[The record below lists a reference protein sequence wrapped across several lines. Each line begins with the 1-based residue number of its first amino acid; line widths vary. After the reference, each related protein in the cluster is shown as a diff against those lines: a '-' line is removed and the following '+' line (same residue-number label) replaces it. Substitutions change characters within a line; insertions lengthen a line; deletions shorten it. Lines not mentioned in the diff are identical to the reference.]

1 MTSETFSIFDE
12 FPFPATPSLKRLA
25 FPRGLNRSVTAC
37 FLRTA
42 LQHLTRLQCIS
53 MNLYLE
59 DFPTLPSLH
68 TLELFGFH
76 MKIPLPAI
84 CARCPRLRELAH
96 NHSLFAW
103 HFHDLVEDVVLRIL
117 ALCEIYPVVSLGQT
131 NKYFH
136 HISLQKSVWF
146 VLLVDLRARGFLH
159 HTSISDLRALS
170 AQELIGLA
178 KHLQIG
184 PATWLP
190 PPPSLIPEPPKKAG
204 SQLRSSVR
212 RWIGKSGNLPVP
224 EFPSPQVSKQLVL
237 YPSIPYLDSE
247 KEAKV
252 LRGGQYVLFKVLA
265 CLRVVDT
272 ALIWTHQSTIPNLS
286 VSAFEF
292 AAETDEDDGT
302 VKIFIGE
309 RIQKLNGVRT
319 TSSTWTSGREH
330 SKQST
335 PLPLTRPFRE
345 NPFFNF
351 RLCGDFATV
360 GLYQD
365 FVFECMVIN
374 WRRNISFRLTSSN
387 PLLVE
392 IIPGY
397 LIFTTRA
404 VAGEQVVGQDL
415 CVSTLD
421 SLEKYWAGPTGA
433 ASDHPISVK
442 DLDTVISERTSLK
455 NPTSALLNVHE
466 SVVQRG
472 TYRFWLYLSNQKR
485 ATLQSYRLALEGG
498 GLNWRYGTFHDAEP
512 NMISATISHS
522 GHRAVRMD
530 GDRVRIIP
538 PSREDKHLM
547 IDLPGVD
554 LPEAGERVELSAY
567 NETLSYTTSSSV
579 VVLYFR

>member
-1 MTSETFSIFDE
+1 M
-12 FPFPATPSLKRLA
+12 
-25 FPRGLNRSVTAC
+25 
-37 FLRTA
+37 
-42 LQHLTRLQCIS
+42 
-53 MNLYLE
+53 
-59 DFPTLPSLH
+59 
-68 TLELFGFH
+68 
-76 MKIPLPAI
+76 
-84 CARCPRLRELAH
+84 
-96 NHSLFAW
+96 

-136 HISLQKSVWF
+136 HISFQKSVWF

-159 HTSISDLRALS
+159 HTSISDLGALS

-184 PATWLP
+184 PTTWSP
-190 PPPSLIPEPPKKAG
+190 PPASLTAEHPNKSG

-212 RWIGKSGNLPVP
+212 RWIGKSGDLPVP
-224 EFPSPQVSKQLVL
+224 EFPTPQVSKQLVL
-237 YPSIPYLDSE
+237 YPSVPYLSSE

-252 LRGGQYVLFKVLA
+252 LRGGQYVLFKSIGDSNGTNNRVLA
-265 CLRVVDT
+265 CLRVADT

-309 RIQKLNGVRT
+309 QIQKLSGVRKT
-319 TSSTWTSGREH
+319 FIEIVHLDLRTGAFETIHAAPTHE
-330 SKQST
+330 T
-335 PLPLTRPFRE
+335 FRS

-360 GLYQD
+360 GLRQD
-365 FVFECMVIN
+365 FVSECMVIN
-374 WRRNISFRLTSSN
+374 WRKNTSFRLTSSN

-415 CVSTLD
+415 YVSTLD
-421 SLEKYWAGPTGA
+421 SLEKCWAGPTGA
-433 ASDHPISVK
+433 ASDHPISVH
-442 DLDTVISERTSLK
+442 DLPTVISERTSLK
-455 NPTSALLNVHE
+455 NPTMALLTVHE

-472 TYRFWLYLSNQKR
+472 TYRFWLYLSDQKR
-485 ATLQSYRLALEGG
+485 ATLQSYRLALGRDVFD
-498 GLNWRYGTFHDAEP
+498 WRYGTYRDAEP
-512 NMISATISHS
+512 NTISATISHS

-547 IDLPGVD
+547 IDLPGV
-554 LPEAGERVELSAY
+554 GERVGLSAY